1 MTKPRKISVRDYRC
15 DVSPYELE
23 GTLVDLRNRLND
35 WIDSYGPTAKLDW
48 DAHFQHE
55 YDPTPSPRFNIVV
68 DREETDEEFDK
79 RLVKEKYNRQ
89 LRETAERVEFER
101 LKKKF
106 E

>member
-48 DAHFQHE
+48 DAHFQYE
-55 YDPTPSPRFNIVV
+55 YDPSPSPRFNIVN

-79 RLVKEKYNRQ
+79 RLVKEAHDRQ